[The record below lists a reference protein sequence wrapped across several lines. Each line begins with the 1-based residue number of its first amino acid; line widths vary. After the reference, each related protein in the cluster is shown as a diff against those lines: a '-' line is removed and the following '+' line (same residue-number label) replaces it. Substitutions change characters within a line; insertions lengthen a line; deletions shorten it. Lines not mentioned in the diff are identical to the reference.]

1 MFKTTNQ
8 ILSYIKYRNHQKDRN
23 VLPGWYGWYWPHR
36 VSRFNRCE
44 LPSYFCCEPIIE
56 FLVPSFLL
64 SFWRVQIAFIRDVLE
79 VDQLTGFS
87 EGKMLMQYYHGET
100 IQSWDVLIY
109 IYYTISIH
117 IYPYLWM
124 FTEPWYHG
132 TSSTNNSQRES
143 WGTLSPVRLS
153 GDHDVRE
160 SVHREVTQWPPLF
173 GQGSWWQLGPRL
185 GGFLSL
191 EATPSPHPF

>member
-1 MFKTTNQ
+1 MFQTTNQ

-109 IYYTISIH
+109 IYIIPYLSISIH
-117 IYPYLWM
+117 IYGCSQNLDTM
-124 FTEPWYHG
+124 EPRPQTTAKG
-132 TSSTNNSQRES
+132 NPEGPSRQ
-143 WGTLSPVRLS
+143 WGYQETTTWENQFIGRSPNGHHFLGRAV
-153 GDHDVRE
+153 D
-160 SVHREVTQWPPLF
+160 
-173 GQGSWWQLGPRL
+173 GSWDPD
-185 GGFLSL
+185 L
-191 EATPSPHPF
+191 EVS

>member
-1 MFKTTNQ
+1 MFQTTNQ

-109 IYYTISIH
+109 ILYH
-117 IYPYLWM
+117 IYPYLSISM
-124 FTEPWYHG
+124 
-132 TSSTNNSQRES
+132 
-143 WGTLSPVRLS
+143 
-153 GDHDVRE
+153 D
-160 SVHREVTQWPPLF
+160 VHRTLIPWNLVHKQQPKGILRDPLA
-173 GQGSWWQLGPRL
+173 SEAIRRPRRERI
-185 GGFLSL
+185 S
-191 EATPSPHPF
+191 S